1 MPSFMITDSLSMHCI
16 VYKVGFLSLVAH
28 RPLEIRR
35 VIKRGETRPDS
46 SYLLDLIPERGV

>member
-1 MPSFMITDSLSMHCI
+1 MITDSLSMHCI